1 MDDQNE
7 TTLTIRLSIALKVR
21 AEEAAKRNDET
32 LSRVIRNALRDYV
45 QANAQP
51 DLLGI
56 SGGGR
61 RARKG

>member
-7 TTLTIRLSIALKVR
+7 TTLTIRLPIALKVR

-45 QANAQP
+45 QANLQP
-51 DLLGI
+51 DLPGI